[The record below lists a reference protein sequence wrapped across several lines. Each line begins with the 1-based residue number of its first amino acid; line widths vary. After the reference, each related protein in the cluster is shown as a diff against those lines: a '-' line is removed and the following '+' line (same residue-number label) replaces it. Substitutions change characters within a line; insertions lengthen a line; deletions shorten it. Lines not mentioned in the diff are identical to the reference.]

1 MTIASDKTKAKPERH
16 LPGEVGIWMF
26 IFGDMMVF
34 ALFFNVFIFER
45 SKQIDLFVESQTKLN
60 LNYGVIN
67 TLLMISSSWFVAL
80 AVRAARRNLG
90 KHSPTFIAL
99 AFANGLGFV
108 LIKFLE
114 YGEKIQHGIT
124 LTTNDF
130 FMYYYMFTGIHFL
143 HVLIGL
149 GVLAFTFNYTRKIK
163 GGYEQKN
170 LAVVEVGAT
179 FWHVVDVLWIVL
191 FPLLYLVK

>member
-1 MTIASDKTKAKPERH
+1 MTTASDKTKAKPERH